1 MRASKVWIVVLALVA
16 LLFIPTVSAAT
27 PKEGDVIFGVGWAY
41 NAPKAD
47 LDVRIGGLVA
57 NAEFFVSDSWSLRA
71 DYFRVRV
78 EKEVTAPVLVES
90 YGGEVR
96 TFIEESES
104 KGFSLAVA
112 PHLGNL
118 SFPVGIVGV
127 SLAGDNMPEW
137 GGTAGAWLD
146 FWATENVGIGF
157 GASYQYLQNTELKE
171 DFVDVRGALR
181 FKF

>member
-16 LLFIPTVSAAT
+16 LLFFPTVSAAT

-47 LDVRIGGLVA
+47 LDVRTGGLVA
-57 NAEFFVSDSWSLRA
+57 NAEVFVSDSCSLRA
-71 DYFRVRV
+71 DYFRVRTQ
-78 EKEVTAPVLVES
+78 KEVEVPLLVES
-90 YGGEVR
+90 SGDVR
-96 TFIEESES
+96 TFLEESES
-104 KGFSLAVA
+104 NGFSLAVA

-118 SFPVGIVGV
+118 SFPVGILGV

-137 GGTAGAWLD
+137 GATAGAWLD
-146 FWATENVGIGF
+146 FWATENIGVGF
-157 GASYQYLQNTELKE
+157 GASYQYLQNTELKQ